1 MLEKL
6 VQAVTAV
13 EHRKAAYG
21 RGKADGPQALSDV
34 TQVGMQPRILAELGH
49 TCGQHHACHMSEP
62 TLSQPHAARIT
73 TGEHPQQASIR
84 TNRHP

>member
-34 TQVGMQPRILAELGH
+34 TQVRTQQIDLLGL
-49 TCGQHHACHMSEP
+49 TSSQHHACYLHVADVYTES
-62 TLSQPHAARIT
+62 
-73 TGEHPQQASIR
+73 AS
-84 TNRHP
+84 HSL